1 MVSRC
6 SVIIV
11 ISVSVEDGDVFDF
24 RGMRLDWFR
33 LQVCTKIRFIRHL
46 GEVYLSIHSEHITLQ
61 NTFVN

>member
-1 MVSRC
+1 M
-6 SVIIV
+6 IIVV

-33 LQVCTKIRFIRHL
+33 LQVCAQIRVIRDF
-46 GEVYLSIHSEHITLQ
+46 GGVFLSMHSELITLP